1 MKFKN
6 IYYIVHNFLLEW
18 NCEGAAKVGVV
29 SFPLKIL
36 ITAKIFQN
44 ISKKQNP
51 RKQIIDMIISV
62 SFCVP
67 FVFPQE
73 FAH

>member
-6 IYYIVHNFLLEW
+6 IYYIVHNCLLEW

-44 ISKKQNP
+44 ISKKKILEN
-51 RKQIIDMIISV
+51 K
-62 SFCVP
+62 
-67 FVFPQE
+67 
-73 FAH
+73 